1 MRLVQDMNED
11 SEIVVRCAVGVTDV
25 FKEEVGL
32 PRESAM
38 SSFLFVEVMDRL
50 RDEVRQE
57 SAHDTVTV

>member
-1 MRLVQDMNED
+1 MNED
-11 SEIVVRCAVGVTDV
+11 SEIAVRCAVGVTDV

-32 PRESAM
+32 PQESAM
-38 SSFLFVEVMDRL
+38 TSFLFVEVMDRL